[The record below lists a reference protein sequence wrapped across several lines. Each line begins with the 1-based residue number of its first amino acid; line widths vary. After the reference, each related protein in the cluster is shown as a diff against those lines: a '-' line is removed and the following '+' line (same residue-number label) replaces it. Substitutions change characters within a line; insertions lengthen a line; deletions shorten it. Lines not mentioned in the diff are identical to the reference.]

1 MAAAD
6 EILSALRQLLLHAD
20 ETPEQR
26 STFIAGATAAEF
38 AQLRFGGPTRV
49 NITLRT
55 IGTLAS
61 RLLDNNPR
69 RVGWVAANRGTSDGA
84 FSTDPGV
91 LTTTGLPLQASG
103 GAVSMQVDEDGEA
116 VAWEWYAVTGAAAQ
130 SFVVFEFV
138 RV

>member
-1 MAAAD
+1 VAAAD
-6 EILSALRQLLLHAD
+6 DILSALRQLLLHAD
-20 ETPEQR
+20 ETPSER
-26 STFIAGATAAEF
+26 DTFISGATASEF

-49 NITLRT
+49 SITIRS
-55 IGTLAS
+55 IGTVAS

-91 LTTTGLPLQASG
+91 LITTGLPIQAAG

-130 SFVVFEFV
+130 SCVVFEFI